1 MNIKSLLLGSAA
13 ALVAVS
19 GAQAADAIVVEPE
32 PVEYVRICDMYG
44 TGFYYIPGTE
54 TCMRWNG
61 YFRATYSH
69 VNDPANSATDE
80 HRMRWRH
87 RARIHLDTR
96 NETDW
101 GTLRGWVRIQS
112 NATPASTNAG
122 GFAADKFMISFS
134 NENSTL
140 RVAELDHFFI
150 TNHGYAGVFAW
161 DVLSGAHSSD
171 GGLYG
176 NGETAHQL
184 DYTYAVDGFAITV
197 GISSDTGFN
206 GTNSSSTNTSVI
218 DAYAGINYRA
228 DWGGFAATYLHEG
241 ENTTLGSSTGAWK
254 VSADLDLS
262 EFIPGG
268 NLHGMYAS
276 TDDNGGTYVAGSGI
290 STGARDNWQVSFQ
303 MDLSDDLAMFAQY
316 SAVDYDL
323 DTTGDLTSWS
333 AGVQWRPVTG
343 FRAYAAYVDTEQ
355 DGGIDS
361 NGFTFGV
368 RRDF

>member
-61 YFRATYSH
+61 YFRASYSH
-69 VNDPANSATDE
+69 VDRGGDDK
-80 HRMRWRH
+80 RMRWRH

-112 NATPASTNAG
+112 NTTPSTSGAG
-122 GFAADKFMISFS
+122 GTFNADKFLISFS
-134 NENSTL
+134 NDNSTL
-140 RVAELDHFFI
+140 RVGQLDHFWT

-161 DVLSGAHSSD
+161 DVMTGLYGGSD
-171 GGLYG
+171 GGLYSSKF
-176 NGETAHQL
+176 NTHFL
-184 DYTYAVDGFAITV
+184 DYTYAMDGFALTV
-197 GISSDTGFN
+197 GISSDTGFS
-206 GTNSSSTNTSVI
+206 GAAAQTSDI
-218 DAYAGINYRA
+218 DGYVGASYRG
-228 DWGGFAATYLHEG
+228 DWGGIAGTYIYESVT
-241 ENTTLGSSTGAWK
+241 NGSSTDGWK

-262 EFIPGG
+262 EFVPGG
-268 NLHGMYAS
+268 VLHGMYSDVEAGN
-276 TDDNGGTYVAGSGI
+276 TYAAANGANFA
-290 STGARDNWQVSFQ
+290 ARDNWQVSFQ

-316 SAVDYDL
+316 SEVDYDL
-323 DTTGDLTSWS
+323 AANTDLTSWS
-333 AGVQWRPVTG
+333 VGVQWRPVSG
-343 FRAYAAYVDTEQ
+343 FRAYAAYTSAEQ
-355 DGGIDS
+355 EGAALDS
-361 NGFTFGV
+361 DGFTFGV